1 MIYLVQK
8 MRLEL
13 TRTCVHYPLKIACLP
28 FHHFCFYYGLYYT
41 FIYFYLQSIFQKLMF
56 FSIIMIII
64 DTSEVSKLK
73 ICKSSLFF
81 YIVAVLLLLIS
92 FFRLIDTY
100 QYIDYMKETT
110 ELITSDIINT
120 YFGNV
125 VPFFVYSFICYGIGL
140 ILDKF
145 YQFISLLQEDAQNHE
160 AES

>member
-1 MIYLVQK
+1 
-8 MRLEL
+8 
-13 TRTCVHYPLKIACLP
+13 
-28 FHHFCFYYGLYYT
+28 
-41 FIYFYLQSIFQKLMF
+41 MF

-145 YQFISLLQEDAQNHE
+145 YQFVSLLQEDAQKHK